1 MADRRFFEIFKEIY
15 FGKQQTLEAL
25 LTEEERRKLLNERA
39 AKATLIIEEHYGPGE
54 ACKYEEMRRNE
65 KLHRVLVRSVMN
77 ELMFARHA
85 KDPTTAIIP
94 SVHDWSKDEAYIFC
108 TLMHFRYNIKDLVSQ
123 YTQPEIDRHLRTEKH
138 HPEFEFQDHITE
150 PALTDDDI
158 LETGIDRLSRCLQ
171 FNRGNLKFDQIL
183 KFKPVFRNFADPGEP
198 DTARLG
204 RYMKHVTDEDNI
216 SLVKRHYDLIF
227 G

>member
-1 MADRRFFEIFKEIY
+1 MTDMHFFDIFKEIY

-25 LTEEERRKLLNERA
+25 LTDSERRKLLNERA
-39 AKATLIIEEHYGPGE
+39 AKATLTIEEHYGPAHAWNYG
-54 ACKYEEMRRNE
+54 EMRRNE

-85 KDPTTAIIP
+85 KDPSTDFKP
-94 SVHDWSKDEAYIFC
+94 SQHDWSKDEAYIFC
-108 TLMHFRYNIKDLVSQ
+108 TLMHFRYNIKDLVCE

-150 PALTDDDI
+150 PALTNDDI
-158 LETGIDRLSRCLQ
+158 LEMAIDRLSRCYQ
-171 FNRGNLKFDQIL
+171 FNEGTLKFDQIL
-183 KFKPVFRNFADPGEP
+183 KFKPVFRNFADPDQP
-198 DTARLG
+198 DTKRLEL
-204 RYMKHVTDEDNI
+204 YMKHVTDEDNI